1 MDLLRLHVPNDGH
14 ESETSSL
21 GLQDHDQREGSVN
34 DNQFNAYVGQI
45 ITAARSD
52 NPTERVGILL
62 SELQEKSYISGRQ
75 LVVEQMRFELNKYD
89 LRPKTKKAAP
99 LPKE

>member
-1 MDLLRLHVPNDGH
+1 M
-14 ESETSSL
+14 
-21 GLQDHDQREGSVN
+21 N

-52 NPTERVGILL
+52 NPTERVGDVL
-62 SELQEKSYISGRQ
+62 SEFQEKCYIDGRQ
-75 LVVEQMRFELNKYD
+75 FVVEQMKSHLSKYD

-99 LPKE
+99 PPKE